1 MESKS
6 AARQKPA
13 VRVGIVD
20 IFEPVGETDGSPPRQ
35 AGERVGER
43 MRARPP
49 DSVEQRRQMPR
60 VAGADQPEAAVLG
73 RAEGEVMA
81 SEQAEGRPDVTHG
94 ESRDVGANEHRRARR
109 AGAERAAHAHPEIAA
124 ALTDSRDRRVP
135 ELCAMSGHVGRDS
148 EAQAPAPVRREAA
161 QQSRDHDALEA
172 QCRDRANLPRQPALP
187 GAELRRANEQHEG
200 ALHQP

>member
-6 AARQKPA
+6 AVRQKPA
-13 VRVGIVD
+13 MRVGIVD
-20 IFEPVGETDGSPPRQ
+20 VFEALGETDGHPPRQ

-49 DSVEQRRQMPR
+49 NSVEQPRQMPR
-60 VAGADQPEAAVLG
+60 VTGADQPEAAVLG

-81 SEQAEGRPDVTHG
+81 AEQAEGRPDVTRG

-124 ALTDSRDRRVP
+124 SLAYRHDLT
-135 ELCAMSGHVGRDS
+135 
-148 EAQAPAPVRREAA
+148 
-161 QQSRDHDALEA
+161 
-172 QCRDRANLPRQPALP
+172 
-187 GAELRRANEQHEG
+187 
-200 ALHQP
+200 